1 MVSILI
7 GMMHFF
13 EIVNDAEVKIE
24 LHTSLPN
31 LPNVPYD
38 RFDRV
43 VYHLHSP
50 EQLRAI
56 KRQNCSIVR
65 IVFVVTED
73 FTEDLINRIA
83 VFCANCDEID
93 ELSFRQMVDDHYHE
107 TKYCYDYLK
116 AGHKKL
122 WWYIEQNDYNLY
134 YCQNRIYTEYKNI
147 GGDSNG

>member
-1 MVSILI
+1 M
-7 GMMHFF
+7 
-13 EIVNDAEVKIE
+13 
-24 LHTSLPN
+24 
-31 LPNVPYD
+31 
-38 RFDRV
+38 
-43 VYHLHSP
+43 
-50 EQLRAI
+50 
-56 KRQNCSIVR
+56 
-65 IVFVVTED
+65 VTED

-122 WWYIEQNDYNLY
+122 WWYIEQNDYNLD

-147 GGDSNG
+147 GKMED